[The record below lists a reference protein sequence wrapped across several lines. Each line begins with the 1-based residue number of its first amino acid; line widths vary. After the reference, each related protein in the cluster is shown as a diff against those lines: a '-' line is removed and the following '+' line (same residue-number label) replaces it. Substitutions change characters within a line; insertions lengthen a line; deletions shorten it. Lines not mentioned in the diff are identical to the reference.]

1 MKITSR
7 QILLTICILCCYT
20 GFAQEY
26 YSSYFA
32 SEDYDSISKK
42 TIGAHLYNNNFVKNN
57 EYFGPFNEGITYI
70 GSILQPEIAWNVAPN
85 FTLSA
90 GWYFRH
96 FYGRS
101 KIETSLPIIRA
112 TYHNPK
118 GLKLTIGQLKSGNLK
133 HEFVEPLYNTDNYFT
148 KNPEYGVQLLYSK
161 PRLKSEIYMDWE
173 NFILPGENQQ
183 EVITGGALLSYQIM
197 QTNVHKVKF
206 EGQSII
212 HHFGGQ
218 VDNSESLLQTR
229 GNIAAGINYTINLNS
244 RYLQSIRFAS
254 WYFQALELS
263 HTNTLPYRSGY
274 ATMNGFDFSNK
285 YFKLGSAWFHGEY
298 FFAPLGD
305 QMFQSV
311 SGLNDWYTDDKRDL
325 ISSKLAFEYPI
336 FKGIKFGFRIES
348 YFDIERKNHDFSYGI
363 NLLIDRSIIK

>member
-1 MKITSR
+1 MIITLR
-7 QILLTICILCCYT
+7 QILLTICIYCSLA

-32 SEDYDSISKK
+32 SEEHDSISKK
-42 TIGAHLYNNNFVKNN
+42 TIGVHLYNNNFVKNN

-70 GSILQPEIAWNVAPN
+70 GSILQPEIDWNISTN

-101 KIETSLPIIRA
+101 KIETSLPVIRA

-118 GLKLTIGQLKSGNLK
+118 GFKLTIGQLKSGNLQ
-133 HEFVEPLYNTDNYFT
+133 HNFVEPLYSTDNYFT
-148 KNPEYGVQLLYSK
+148 KNPEYGVQLLYSR

-183 EVITGGALLSYQIM
+183 EVITGGAQLSYLIM
-197 QTNVHKVKF
+197 QTHGHTVNF

-218 VDNSESLLQTR
+218 VDNSTSLLQTR
-229 GNIAAGINYTINLNS
+229 ANAAAGINYTITLNS
-244 RYLQSIRFAS
+244 KHMQSIRFAS
-254 WYFQALELS
+254 WYLQAMELS
-263 HTNTLPYRSGY
+263 HTNTLPYHRGF
-274 ATMNGFDFSNK
+274 ATMNGIDFSNK

-305 QMFQSV
+305 PLFQSV
-311 SGLNDWYTDDKRDL
+311 SGLNDWYADDTRDI
-325 ISSKLAFEYPI
+325 ISSKLAFEYSI
-336 FKGIKFGFRIES
+336 FQGIKFGFHIQS

-363 NLLIDRSIIK
+363 NLLVDRSIVK